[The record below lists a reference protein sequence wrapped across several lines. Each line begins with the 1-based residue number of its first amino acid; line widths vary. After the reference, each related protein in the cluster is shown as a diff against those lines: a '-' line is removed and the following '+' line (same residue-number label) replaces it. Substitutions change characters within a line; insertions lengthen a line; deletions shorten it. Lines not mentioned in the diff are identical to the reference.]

1 MLRICSELD
10 ARLPEAS
17 PPLTPQSTPQQ
28 VTSAQRIPPVPLML
42 APPGKASLH
51 GHAPPRASR
60 QARCAAAG
68 LCRDL
73 LGSVPCSAR
82 CLRGL
87 QEPAIAHGAALCT
100 DEAVTRLQINVVPLV
115 QE

>member
-17 PPLTPQSTPQQ
+17 PPLTLQSTPQQ
-28 VTSAQRIPPVPLML
+28 VTSAQSIPPVPLML
-42 APPGKASLH
+42 APPGKARLH

-60 QARCAAAG
+60 QARGAAAG
-68 LCRDL
+68 LRRDL
-73 LGSVPCSAR
+73 LGSVPCSTR

-87 QEPAIAHGAALCT
+87 QEPAIAHGGVLCT
-100 DEAVTRLQINVVPLV
+100 NEAVARLQINGILLV